1 MDIKKYRINRMA
13 KYVVKHKQGGHQ
25 VMIWF
30 NGKNNYLGLYKTEA
44 EAIKV
49 RDAFLLKNGK
59 NNTSRTYENHYVD
72 NKELYIE
79 LLVSK
84 AKGKLTNRAIEILM
98 KIVKGVNKKFRYNYE
113 EDRNDVIAYS
123 YEVIIRNWHNF
134 EEDRYENA
142 FAYFTE
148 VIKRAHALQWKRLQK
163 TRLNTISLDWTNE
176 DGKRIV
182 NI

>member
-1 MDIKKYRINRMA
+1 MA
-13 KYVVKHKQGGHQ
+13 KYVVRHKCGDWQ
-25 VMIWF
+25 VMIWYS
-30 NGKNNYLGLYKTEA
+30 GKNHYLGLYKTEA

-49 RDAFLLKNGK
+49 RDTFLLKNT
-59 NNTSRTYENHYVD
+59 NNTSKTYQNHYVD

-84 AKGKLTNRAIEILM
+84 AMGKLTNKAIEILM

-123 YEVIIRNWHNF
+123 YEVIIKNWYNF

-148 VIKRAHALQWKRLQK
+148 VIKRAHALQFKRLMK
-163 TRLNTISLDWTNE
+163 SRLNTISLDYTLEN
-176 DGKRIV
+176 GKSIQ
-182 NI
+182 NYI